1 MASVV
6 TSGSQTATISTEHT
20 LATVTDAGVYIA
32 NIDLAAMQDG
42 ATPDITRIR
51 IYSKARSADSE
62 RLVEVY
68 EIIGAQGKPLFSIV
82 PRVEAVANYRVTLE
96 QIQGTG
102 RAYPWSI
109 VSP

>member
-1 MASVV
+1 MASVI
-6 TSGSQTATISTEHT
+6 TSGSQTATINTEHT
-20 LATVTDAGVYIA
+20 LATITAAGVYVC
-32 NIDLAAMQDG
+32 NIDLAAMVDA

-51 IYSKARSADSE
+51 VYSKARAADPE
-62 RLVEVY
+62 RLLEVY
-68 EIIGAQGKPLFSIV
+68 EFIGAQGKPLFSIV
-82 PRVEAVANYRVTLE
+82 PRVEAVSNYRVTLE